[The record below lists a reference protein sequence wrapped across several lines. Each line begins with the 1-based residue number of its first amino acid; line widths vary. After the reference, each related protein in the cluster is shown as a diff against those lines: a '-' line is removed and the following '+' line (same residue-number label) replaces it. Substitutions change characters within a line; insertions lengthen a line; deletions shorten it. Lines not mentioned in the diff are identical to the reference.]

1 MSTGYVMY
9 KDRMDKSELESIL
22 QEAIM
27 TYFTALSQHVW
38 RG

>member
-1 MSTGYVMY
+1 MY
-9 KDRMDKSELESIL
+9 KDRKDVNELERIW